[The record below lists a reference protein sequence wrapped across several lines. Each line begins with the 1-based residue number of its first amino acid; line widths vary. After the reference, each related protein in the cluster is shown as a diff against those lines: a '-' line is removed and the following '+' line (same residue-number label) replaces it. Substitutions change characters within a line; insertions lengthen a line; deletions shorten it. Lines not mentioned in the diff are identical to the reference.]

1 MGATLNT
8 TLNYQCPGPKD
19 ADCDH
24 EFEDI
29 EISIYV
35 GNNHHG
41 DDPSEQE
48 ILASDKELTCPLCGT
63 NSYDAAW
70 DAGEQIDP
78 YDYLD

>member
-1 MGATLNT
+1 MGSRFT
-8 TLNYQCPGPKD
+8 TSINYLCPGPKD

-29 EISIYV
+29 EIELYV
-35 GNNHHG
+35 GNNRHG

-48 ILASDKELTCPLCGT
+48 ILASREELTCPDCGT

-70 DAGEQIDP
+70 AAGEQIDP